1 MSTFMKRQ
9 MATISAK
16 SEGEKK
22 AAPIL
27 FDEKT
32 DGASTRDTYA
42 LAALTF
48 NGRECAAIF
57 ALVRKALAPAEN
69 SWRTLSKGL
78 LLCRELVLFGAEA
91 AVDQALT
98 LASEIEALTRY
109 NSATAR
115 GRFHSLQGGG
125 RDEGEPVRARAT
137 ELSEWLRSADRIRAE
152 RLSARPPDDKLI
164 PLGADD
170 YAPPAAAPAAGG
182 A

>member
-22 AAPIL
+22 AALIL

-98 LASEIEALTRY
+98 LASEIEALTRHLK
-109 NSATAR
+109 R
-115 GRFHSLQGGG
+115 QR
-125 RDEGEPVRARAT
+125 RC
-137 ELSEWLRSADRIRAE
+137 W
-152 RLSARPPDDKLI
+152 
-164 PLGADD
+164 
-170 YAPPAAAPAAGG
+170 
-182 A
+182 

>member
-1 MSTFMKRQ
+1 M
-9 MATISAK
+9 
-16 SEGEKK
+16 
-22 AAPIL
+22 
-27 FDEKT
+27 
-32 DGASTRDTYA
+32 
-42 LAALTF
+42 
-48 NGRECAAIF
+48 
-57 ALVRKALAPAEN
+57 RKALAPAEN

-137 ELSEWLRSADRIRAE
+137 ELSEWLRVYQVE
-152 RLSARPPDDKLI
+152 LK
-164 PLGADD
+164 
-170 YAPPAAAPAAGG
+170 
-182 A
+182 